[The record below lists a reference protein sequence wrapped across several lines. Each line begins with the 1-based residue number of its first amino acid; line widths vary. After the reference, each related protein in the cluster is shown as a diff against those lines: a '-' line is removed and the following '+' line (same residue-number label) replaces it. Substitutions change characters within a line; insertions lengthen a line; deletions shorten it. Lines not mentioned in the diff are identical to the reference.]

1 MKFNS
6 IYIIFLFHALLN
18 SCTQDFKDTT
28 YNLLGGASRTSSYE
42 EYGQFPIQILTNE
55 RLNILDTTGIIQPPI
70 AFGPQDYLIAT
81 KGGSIIRLA
90 DTRSVWEY
98 KLDSGE
104 VAFTSLA
111 GIISNGKSAF
121 ITNIGNFI
129 SLDSDG
135 KLLYKRSLHSG
146 HKNSFL
152 TFSEILA
159 LDDGFIIGTNEGKIV
174 KFDTSGNI
182 QKELSFPQ
190 SISKI
195 VSSAGNT
202 VVFALS
208 HNLFGR
214 ADTLIVADRN
224 LNLQQTIG
232 IENFRIL
239 AGPAIYN
246 GKIYVGGSTE
256 TSAGRLGRI
265 VSFDLSGNKIYD
277 IETDMV
283 IRNISVDISENLYA
297 SGFNSGVAEYYS
309 GLYSYDVH
317 GTERWKLYLK
327 SSVISPLKIC
337 KKYVIFAGLTIEGAG
352 IFSLRKND
360 GTLVKLNALNEMP
373 LLYLH
378 PAVTTEPLLVFF
390 GSEKPNIVKLTQT
403 QLDKILPW

>member
-1 MKFNS
+1 MEFKIFNIVFLFS
-6 IYIIFLFHALLN
+6 IFLA
-18 SCTQDFKDTT
+18 SCSQEFKDST

-55 RLNILDTTGIIQPPI
+55 RLNISDTTGIIQPPI

-81 KGGSIIRLA
+81 NGGSIVRLA

-111 GIISNGKSAF
+111 GIICNGQSAF
-121 ITNIGNFI
+121 VTNLGNFI

-135 KLLYKRSLHSG
+135 KLLYKRSLQSG
-146 HKNSFL
+146 QKNNFL
-152 TFSEILA
+152 TFSEVLA
-159 LDDGFIIGTNEGKIV
+159 LEDGFIIGTNDGRII
-174 KFDTSGNI
+174 KFDTLGYI
-182 QKELSFPQ
+182 RRELSFSQ

-208 HNLFGR
+208 HNFFGC
-214 ADTLIVADRN
+214 ADTLITTDRN

-265 VSFDLSGNKIYD
+265 VCFDLSGNKIYD
-277 IETDMV
+277 VETDMV

-297 SGFNSGVAEYYS
+297 SVFNSGVAEYYS
-309 GLYSYDVH
+309 GLYSYDLQ

-327 SSVISPLKIC
+327 SSIISPLKIC
-337 KKYVIFAGLTIEGAG
+337 KKYVTFAGLTIEGAG

-390 GSEKPNIVKLTQT
+390 ASERPNMIKLTQT